1 MNISYNFDFDSILQ
15 AIGEA
20 KYEAEHQENKLE
32 SLFGEIDDLLD
43 EYENVTSKIE
53 TGIYT
58 TTDAAHSMLRAVK
71 EFYLRVKEGF

>member
-1 MNISYNFDFDSILQ
+1 MSISYDFDFDSISNT
-15 AIGEA
+15 IGELKHELA
-20 KYEAEHQENKLE
+20 DQENKLE

-53 TGIYT
+53 DGIYT
-58 TTDAAHSMLRAVK
+58 TTDAAHLMLHAVK